1 MSKQTALRVNCCVF
15 LHKQNDERRISKI
28 YEKLR
33 VKHDAHNLS
42 EESILLALTECSH
55 RYGLFIT
62 TDTNQLFQLL
72 SPFHKDL
79 KNAKIW
85 VIGLHHEGEINL
97 PDYAQN
103 VRYIALNNLS
113 PTMAYKLIKPTVAMI
128 KGEMTD
134 HLKAEISRQKPTA
147 DQERLVF
154 LKELESILEKNH
166 SNSKL
171 RISFIAAAMGIS
183 VSTLER
189 RSEKLTGKLPG
200 QLLTQF
206 RLEKANYLVL
216 NSSLQMATI
225 ANKTGFTS
233 NSYFSVRYSEY
244 FGTSPSQKRNQ
255 QHQKAS

>member
-1 MSKQTALRVNCCVF
+1 MSKPNALRVNCCVF
-15 LHKQNDERRISKI
+15 LHKQNDESRISKI
-28 YEKLR
+28 YDKLR
-33 VKHDAHNLS
+33 VKHDAHDLS
-42 EESILLALTECSH
+42 KESMILALAECSH

-72 SPFHKDL
+72 LPFHKDL
-79 KNAKIW
+79 KTAKIW
-85 VIGLHHEGEINL
+85 VIGLQQESEINL

-103 VRYIALNNLS
+103 VRYIAINDLS
-113 PTMAYKLIKPTVAMI
+113 PTTAYKLIKPAVALT

-134 HLKAEISRQKPTA
+134 HLKAEITRQKPTT
-147 DQERLVF
+147 DQERLAF
-154 LKELESILEKNH
+154 LKELESILEQNH

-171 RISFIAAAMGIS
+171 RVSFIAAAMGIS

-206 RLEKANYLVL
+206 RLEKANHLVL
-216 NSSLQMATI
+216 NSSLQMAAI
-225 ANKTGFTS
+225 AQKTGFTS